1 MPGSRLMTS
10 RAPLLVAAPLLLALA
25 SGCNG
30 EKSYDAEEFV
40 AELNS
45 NDPVIAL
52 GEPLTTSDADQ
63 ELYAVEVIEAE
74 GEAEHAADEEE
85 GDEAE
90 QAGDEAEGEGEA
102 EHAADE
108 DGGTDEHAHGSGGSL
123 IVAPDEEEAF
133 AEYERCETALSLLC
147 YRAANV
153 VLRIEELAPDDRRR
167 MDHAFIALGAEE

>member
-1 MPGSRLMTS
+1 MLGSRPMPS
-10 RAPLLVAAPLLLALA
+10 RAPLVVAAALLLALA

-30 EKSYDAEEFV
+30 EKPYDAGEFV

-52 GEPLTTSDADQ
+52 GEPLTTTDTDQ
-63 ELYAVEVIEAE
+63 ELYAVEVIEAAGEGEGQHAADEVGGE

-85 GDEAE
+85 GNDES
-90 QAGDEAEGEGEA
+90 
-102 EHAADE
+102 EH
-108 DGGTDEHAHGSGGSL
+108 GTGGSL
-123 IVAPDEEEAF
+123 VVAPDEEEAF